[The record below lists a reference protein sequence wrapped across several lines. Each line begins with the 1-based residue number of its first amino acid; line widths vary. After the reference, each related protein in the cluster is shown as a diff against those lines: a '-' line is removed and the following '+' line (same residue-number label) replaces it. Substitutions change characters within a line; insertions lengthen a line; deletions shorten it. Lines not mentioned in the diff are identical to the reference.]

1 MAKRPTPGPSL
12 GRLATGLP
20 RFYMDV
26 GWWRH
31 PTYAGLDE
39 ATLFVAHAAVG
50 YCTEHGTDGTMPGD
64 PDALAQAIG
73 VRTASARKA
82 VKLLVERGAWV
93 HDGPFLQIA
102 GYAQH
107 NPTKAEVGEY
117 AEQRS
122 VLARKGNHQR
132 WHVDRGVVDEACELC
147 RDDPAAIPRESR
159 TGIPPGNPQGIR
171 TGIHQESH
179 GMGWDGISPS
189 PPIPGPTP
197 SEATE
202 EEDPPPGQPTAATDL
217 DATWAHMARQLTDD
231 AITAGEANPRNRA
244 AYEATVATNLA
255 DQHTATAER
264 ITAGCARRLE
274 PWELAE
280 RLDPRCGPDDGG
292 LARAQAEAERTRAT
306 LAATEAAHPPGL
318 TDAQRAA
325 NNQLRDTIRTNGHR
339 PPPDEVIHN

>member
-1 MAKRPTPGPSL
+1 MAKRPAPASSL

-64 PDALAQAIG
+64 ADALAQAIG

-93 HDGPFLQIA
+93 HDGPFLRIA

-107 NPTKAEVGEY
+107 NPTKAEVTEY
-117 AEQRS
+117 ADQRS
-122 VLARKGNHQR
+122 ALSRKANHQR
-132 WHVDRGVVDEACELC
+132 WHVARGVVDDACDLC
-147 RDDPAAIPRESR
+147 RTDPPNIPP
-159 TGIPPGNPQGIR
+159 GVPPGNPQGVH

-202 EEDPPPGQPTAATDL
+202 EEEAPLDELL

-244 AYEATVATNLA
+244 AYEATVAANLA
-255 DQHTATAER
+255 TQHATDAQA
-264 ITAGCARRLE
+264 ILANVTRRLE

-292 LARAQAEAERTRAT
+292 LARAQAAAERTRAT
-306 LAATEAAHPPGL
+306 LDRLEATHPPGL
-318 TDAQRAA
+318 TPEQRAA
-325 NNQLRDTIRTNGHR
+325 NNQLRDTIRAHAATH
-339 PPPDEVIHN
+339 PHDEIIHN